1 MNLVS
6 VLVCGLVQLFLKVC
20 WKLKY
25 ALTPSSGKAG
35 KREAAV
41 RRRSKVRHS
50 DNLKKLDFGDGR
62 FSSMILMLFR
72 IMMMLI

>member
-1 MNLVS
+1 MMV
-6 VLVCGLVQLFLKVC
+6 
-20 WKLKY
+20 

-50 DNLKKLDFGDGR
+50 DNLKRLDFGDGR

-72 IMMMLI
+72 IMMILI

>member
-1 MNLVS
+1 MFWSVDLCSFSSKSVS
-6 VLVCGLVQLFLKVC
+6 NMMV
-20 WKLKY
+20 
-25 ALTPSSGKAG
+25 ALTASSGKAG

-50 DNLKKLDFGDGR
+50 DNLKRLDFGEGS

>member
-1 MNLVS
+1 MV
-6 VLVCGLVQLFLKVC
+6 
-20 WKLKY
+20 

-50 DNLKKLDFGDGR
+50 DNLKRLDFGEGS
-62 FSSMILMLFR
+62 FLTLLHVMMIFM
-72 IMMMLI
+72 